1 MIAIL
6 SPAKTLDFDTP
17 SPYDIKTRPAFA
29 SEANYLAKKLGRL
42 SKKKLS
48 KLMSLSDNLTE
59 LNYQRYKN
67 WNHQEDDDE
76 GKKQAIY
83 AFNGDV
89 YRGFDV
95 EQLNK
100 ADIEY
105 AQNHVRILSGL
116 YGLLRPM
123 DLMQPYRL
131 EMGTRW
137 EITKKNSNVYKYWGS
152 AITEQLNAEL
162 KHLTPKYLINL
173 ASNEYFKAVKTDR
186 FDGDIIDI
194 TFKDEKNGKLKVIA
208 FYAKVARGAF
218 ARFMVQSRAN
228 TLDDL
233 KQFNEDGYA
242 FHENLSSEKELVFT
256 R

>member
-6 SPAKTLDFDTP
+6 SPAKTLDFDSPAPYQIKDTP
-17 SPYDIKTRPAFA
+17 VFA
-29 SEANYLAKKLGRL
+29 EEANYLAKKLGKM

-48 KLMSLSDNLTE
+48 KLMSLSDNLTD

-67 WNHQEDDDE
+67 WMFNGSTDN
-76 GKKQAIY
+76 KKQAIY

-89 YRGFDV
+89 YTGFDV

-116 YGLLRPM
+116 YGLLKPM

-137 EITKKNSNVYKYWGS
+137 EITKKNSNLYNYWGNK
-152 AITEQLNAEL
+152 ITRQLNEDL
-162 KHLTPKYLINL
+162 HGITPKYLINL
-173 ASNEYFKAVKTDR
+173 ASNEYFKAIQPDV

-194 TFKDEKNGKLKVIA
+194 TFKDNKNGQLKVIA
-208 FYAKVARGAF
+208 FYAKKARGAF
-218 ARFMVQSRAN
+218 ARFMVQERTNS
-228 TLDDL
+228 LDDL
-233 KQFNEDGYA
+233 KHFSDMDYA
-242 FHENLSSEKELVFT
+242 YDHNLSSESELVFT